1 MFSFPAL
8 SRLVVFLVGLT
19 IPVCGASPAPRDPL
33 TPFWA
38 GIVTDDAERTA
49 GWYQAALGFNRLH
62 TADFPK
68 DKVKMVLIE
77 RDGFFL
83 ELIGG
88 PVFARAGDLDP
99 RAADPDLREGI
110 VKLSFRTAD
119 IRSLTEILRQKGAA
133 FLVDVTR
140 DRTFGDTFNLFKD
153 PDGNILQLFQP
164 PAPRARR
171 LGNQLQAGLFALI
184 VADLDATVAWYT
196 RHLGFRV
203 ERRVES
209 AEAGVRVAF
218 LDRDGFTLEL
228 ISKRDSVSVK
238 ALEKSATPPRPVR
251 GYLKLGFLVR
261 DLSRWTQRFEAAGIP
276 LKVPVTGDKPTG
288 TRYFLVE
295 DNEGNCLQFFEKVKP
310 AKQERPAVDPGPE
323 GTRP

>member
-1 MFSFPAL
+1 MPRFPSLPWFVILAAL
-8 SRLVVFLVGLT
+8 VAGSAR
-19 IPVCGASPAPRDPL
+19 GASPTPRDPL

-38 GIVTDDAERTA
+38 GIVTGDAERAA
-49 GWYQAALGFNRLH
+49 GWYQAALGFNRFH
-62 TADFPK
+62 TEDFPK
-68 DKVKMVLIE
+68 DQVKMVLIE

-119 IRSLTEILRQKGAA
+119 IRSLTGTLRQKGAA

-140 DRTFGDTFNLFKD
+140 DPSFGDTFNLFKD

-171 LGNQLQAGLFALI
+171 LGNRLQPGLFALI
-184 VADLDATVAWYT
+184 VADLDASVAWYT

-218 LDRDGFTLEL
+218 LDLDGFTLEL
-228 ISKRDSVSVK
+228 ISKRGSVSLK
-238 ALEKSATPPRPVR
+238 ALEKASKPPRPVR
-251 GYLKLGFLVR
+251 GYLKLGFLAR
-261 DLSRWTQRFEAAGIP
+261 DLGRWAHRFEAAGIA
-276 LKVPVTGDKPTG
+276 LKVPITLDKPTG

-295 DNEGNCLQFFEKVKP
+295 DNEGNCLQFFEKVKAAEP
-310 AKQERPAVDPGPE
+310 GRPAGGLGPE